1 MVMPGK
7 GSISIAVRRETSLRP
22 IEAPDVSTAEHEPDG
37 AAPTRGD
44 DALVSSPLDRRVRL
58 KECVRDAIR
67 NYFEALGEHECRGLF
82 GLVMRETE
90 QPLLEAVLERSGGNQ
105 TRAARMLGISPGTLR
120 KKVRQYRSG

>member
-1 MVMPGK
+1 M
-7 GSISIAVRRETSLRP
+7 SA
-22 IEAPDVSTAEHEPDG
+22 AEHEPDA
-37 AAPTRGD
+37 AAPAQGD
-44 DALVSSPLDRRVRL
+44 DTLAASPLNRRVRL

-67 NYFEALGEHECRGLF
+67 SYFEALGEHECRGLF

-120 KKVRQYRSG
+120 KKLRQYRSG